1 MTQKNTPRGV
11 PAGLDAALSPAM
23 RSLLVKIAINR
34 LALKDARGN
43 LDQAAEALAGLA
55 QRLRQVD
62 ETALGRRAEALATAD
77 SDKRHGPY
85 LELTE
90 AMIQLAQQHPPGAI
104 ERAAM
109 MGLVDQVNQ
118 IMANAQEAR
127 RQELGA
133 LLRLDAL
140 LQDAEAQQALERK
153 QGGGV
158 H

>member
-43 LDQAAEALAGLA
+43 LDQAAEALA
-55 QRLRQVD
+55 
-62 ETALGRRAEALATAD
+62 TAD
-77 SDKRHGPY
+77 SDKRRGPY